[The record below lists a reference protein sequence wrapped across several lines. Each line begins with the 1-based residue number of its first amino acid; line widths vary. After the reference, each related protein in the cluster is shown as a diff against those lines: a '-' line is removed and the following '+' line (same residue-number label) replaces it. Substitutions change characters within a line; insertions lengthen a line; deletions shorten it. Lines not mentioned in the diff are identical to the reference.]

1 MESYW
6 KSEELKFYG
15 SGGVIKGWQST
26 LERYKKSYPTK
37 AHFGTLRF
45 VYNDISKIND
55 GAYSVM
61 GEYHLT
67 REVGDTNGIFMLIL
81 KNHFNTR
88 LKLKDMYNKLTRCN
102 EEKLSKKQIKE
113 MTIRMEEIS
122 REKKY
127 NIITNGDN
135 TNPKVL
141 SNNNE
146 KNTVNFDRPLAFKTN
161 PKNCKK
167 VIFIKKKS

>member
-1 MESYW
+1 MRKLLFLVFLLPLLNSAQTTTVEGDKKAIISVLNAQEQAWNNYDIEAFMESYW

-37 AHFGTLRF
+37 SHFGTLRF

-81 KNHFNTR
+81 K
-88 LKLKDMYNKLTRCN
+88 K
-102 EEKLSKKQIKE
+102 
-113 MTIRMEEIS
+113 
-122 REKKY
+122 
-127 NIITNGDN
+127 
-135 TNPKVL
+135 
-141 SNNNE
+141 
-146 KNTVNFDRPLAFKTN
+146 FDGEW
-161 PKNCKK
+161 K
-167 VIFIKKKS
+167 VIADTSAKVN